1 MMRTHNKQVLAAAA
15 CLSLLLAGC
24 GKASP
29 EEEMMDYLHTAY
41 NAVSLNP
48 MVVSGDVSEADKF
61 APLVNSEV
69 PFTVKETGESSTLA
83 AYVAE
88 YISDCKP
95 EDYTYYLLD
104 MDGDA
109 ASELCISNKM
119 TTDPRF
125 LYVMK
130 YVPESDSYEL
140 WYESTASYTELLG
153 SGWVQYY
160 SMTSPMLYVFEQLA
174 ADGTITCSVRF
185 YIEPTEAGT
194 KLMVTAPQTA
204 DAAPPPESVAALAEY
219 KDNLAFYPVTQAQ
232 WDALTMNF
240 FNARTGAEK
249 ALADAEHSYEEL
261 FAK

>member
-1 MMRTHNKQVLAAAA
+1 MMKKHNKQVPAAAA
-15 CLSLLLAGC
+15 CLALLLAGC

-29 EEEMMDYLHTAY
+29 EEEMMDYLRTSY
-41 NAVSLNP
+41 NAVSLSP
-48 MVVSGDVSEADKF
+48 MVVSGDPSEAAQF
-61 APLVNSEV
+61 EALVNSEA
-69 PFTVKETGESSTLA
+69 PFTLNGTQESCTLS
-83 AYVAE
+83 E
-88 YISDCKP
+88 YIADCKP
-95 EDYTYYLLD
+95 EEYTYYLLD

-109 ASELCISNKM
+109 KAELCISNKM

-130 YVPESDSYEL
+130 YLPETDSYTL

-160 SMTSPMLYVFEQLA
+160 SMTSPLLYVFEQLA
-174 ADGTITCSVRF
+174 ADGTIACSVRF
-185 YIEPTEAGT
+185 YVEPTEAGT

-204 DAAPPPESVAALAEY
+204 DAAQPPESVASLAEY

-232 WDALTMNF
+232 WDELTMNF
-240 FNARTGAEK
+240 FNARTSAEK

-261 FAK
+261 FRE

>member
-29 EEEMMDYLHTAY
+29 EEEMMDYLRTTY
-41 NAVSLNP
+41 NDVSLSP

-69 PFTVKETGESSTLA
+69 PFTVKGTEESCTLS
-83 AYVAE
+83 E
-88 YISDCKP
+88 YIGDCKP
-95 EDYTYYLLD
+95 EEYTYYLLD

-109 ASELCISNKM
+109 KSELCISNKM

-125 LYVMK
+125 LYMMK
-130 YVPESDSYEL
+130 YLPESDSYEL

-174 ADGTITCSVRF
+174 ADGTIACSVRF

-219 KDNLAFYPVTQAQ
+219 KENVAFYEITRVQ

-249 ALADAEHSYEEL
+249 VLADAEHSYEEL
-261 FAK
+261 FA